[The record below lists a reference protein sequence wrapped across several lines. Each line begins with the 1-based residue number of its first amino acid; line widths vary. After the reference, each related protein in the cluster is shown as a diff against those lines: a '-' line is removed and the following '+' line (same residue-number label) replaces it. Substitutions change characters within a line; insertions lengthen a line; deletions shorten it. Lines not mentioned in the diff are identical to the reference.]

1 MMSEC
6 DAVAAPVLDYSVNSA
21 VRLYEDHRGPWKW
34 CARRRGSG
42 AGPPPAA

>member
-6 DAVAAPVLDYSVNSA
+6 DAVAVPVLDYSVNL
-21 VRLYEDHRGPWKW
+21 VVCLYKDHRAPWKW

-42 AGPPPAA
+42 AGPSPAA